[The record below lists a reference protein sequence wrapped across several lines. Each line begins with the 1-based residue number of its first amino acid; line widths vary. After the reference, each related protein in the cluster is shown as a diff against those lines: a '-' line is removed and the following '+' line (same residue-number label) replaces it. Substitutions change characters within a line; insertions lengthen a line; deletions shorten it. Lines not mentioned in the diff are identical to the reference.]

1 MEILVISGGVSEER
15 EVSLSSGAR
24 VCAALRK
31 GGHVV
36 QDVQVDTLL
45 PDATLLLRAQKADC
59 VFLCLHGGAGEDG
72 RWQAALE
79 SAGVR
84 HYTGSGAAASAL
96 AMDKPR
102 AKQCVGAYGVPIA
115 AGHVWRVG
123 ERPPSLSYP
132 FIVKP
137 CNGGSSVGF
146 SIIKSE
152 EDLAKLTPSGDLLC
166 EEYLPGREY
175 SVAVWNGRALPPIE
189 IRPRGGLYD
198 YAHKYE
204 IGASEE
210 ICPAPLPV
218 PQLARLQNMATIAFF
233 ALGLRDFAR
242 VDFKENAQGEPC
254 FLEANTLPGMTAT
267 SLFPLAA
274 RTVGIS
280 MEELCDRIARKSAE
294 RKHGTGDGKT

>member
-1 MEILVISGGVSEER
+1 MEILVVYGGVGGER
-15 EVSLSSGAR
+15 EVSLCSGKR
-24 VCAALRK
+24 VCEALRQGK
-31 GGHVV
+31 HAVHA
-36 QDVQVDTLL
+36 VQVDTAL
-45 PDATLLLRAQKADC
+45 PDAALLERARGVDC

-79 SAGVR
+79 RAGVC
-84 HYTGSGAAASAL
+84 HYTGSGPQASAL

-102 AKQCVGAYGVPIA
+102 AKECVQMLRVPTA
-115 AGHVWRVG
+115 QGCVWRSG
-123 ERPPSLSYP
+123 EIAPKLPYP

-146 SIIKSE
+146 SIVRN
-152 EDLAKLTPSGDLLC
+152 EDELRKLVPSGDLLC

-189 IRPRGGLYD
+189 IRPLGGVYD

-204 IGASEE
+204 AGASEE
-210 ICPAPLPV
+210 ICPAPLSV
-218 PQLARLQNMATIAFF
+218 PQLARLQNLALVCFS

-242 VDFKENAQGEPC
+242 VDFKENARGEPC

-280 MEELCDRIARKSAE
+280 MEALCEGVAQSGAKRKTIQA
-294 RKHGTGDGKT
+294 

>member
-1 MEILVISGGVSEER
+1 MQIIVVYGGVSGER
-15 EVSLSSGAR
+15 EVSLCSGKR
-24 VCAALRK
+24 VCEALQAS
-31 GGHVV
+31 GHAVEGIR
-36 QDVQVDTLL
+36 VDTAL
-45 PDATLLLRAQKADC
+45 PNAAFLERAREADA

-72 RWQAALE
+72 RWQSILE
-79 SAGVR
+79 EAGIR
-84 HYTGSGAAASAL
+84 HYTGSNAAASAL

-102 AKQCVGAYGVPIA
+102 AKACVKERGIPTA
-115 AGHVWRVG
+115 AGTVWREG
-123 ERPPSLSYP
+123 GCAPALSYP

-146 SIIKSE
+146 AIVKSRE
-152 EDLAKLTPSGDLLC
+152 EFEKLTPSGDLLC
-166 EEYLPGREY
+166 ETYLPGREY

-189 IRPRGGLYD
+189 IRPRGGVYD

-204 IGASEE
+204 VGASEE
-210 ICPAPLPV
+210 ICPAPLSAV
-218 PQLARLQNMATIAFF
+218 RLAHLQNMALVCFE

-242 VDFKENAQGEPC
+242 VDFKEDAAEMPC

-280 MEELCDRIARKSAE
+280 MEALCEGIAQQAARRKKE
-294 RKHGTGDGKT
+294 DCK